1 MGLNKLNHKR
11 SGATSLL
18 IVVGLALL
26 FVGIIT
32 GLTSLTVREQQ
43 QAGDTDQ
50 SNRAVQA
57 AEASAREAAEKLVSF
72 PDTQLTDC
80 NSAAVNGLVSH
91 GPPSNQPAGS
101 DLEIICRTIK
111 SVSDN
116 ISGSLNKDQDAQIM
130 MTIDDV
136 RAVNLRWSKKGSVSL
151 ANLPCL
157 FPPSASSPGACSYPS
172 AAASTLEVTFF
183 IWPKSINSTFL
194 SGVDS
199 SGIKTKTYILVPG
212 ASGTSNS
219 KADSN
224 VQTNPTTSCNTSFV
238 DFQCAANLDISNL
251 TGYDPANF
259 RYAMRLTSRYK
270 GTDFNAKFYNDGI
283 AMSVPAKV
291 RSSEAEIDVTARSG
305 NLYRRI
311 RAYKPIGNL
320 SILDSVLGSGR
331 EICKNM
337 TVTPSPNR
345 TVVRNNCNGFY

>member
-136 RAVNLRWSKKGSVSL
+136 KAVNLRWSKKGSVSL

-157 FPPSASSPGACSYPS
+157 FPPSASSPGACSYPNS
-172 AAASTLEVTFF
+172 AASTMEVTFF

-212 ASGTSNS
+212 ASGASNS

-238 DFQCAANLDISNL
+238 DFQCAANLDVSSL
-251 TGYDPANF
+251 SGYDPANF

-270 GTDFNAKFYNDGI
+270 ATDFNTRFFKDVAQ
-283 AMSVPAKV
+283 SQPAQV

-320 SILDSVLGSGR
+320 SILDSALGSGR

>member
-1 MGLNKLNHKR
+1 MIAKFYNKR

-18 IVVGLALL
+18 IIMGLALL

-57 AEASAREAAEKLVSF
+57 AEASAREAAELLVSQ
-72 PDTQLTDC
+72 PDLQIPNCESRET
-80 NSAAVNGLVSH
+80 
-91 GPPSNQPAGS
+91 GPAPLSKYRPQNQPAGS
-101 DLEIICRTIK
+101 DISIECQTIT
-111 SVSDN
+111 SISSD
-116 ISGSLNKDQDAQIM
+116 ITGSLEKDQDAQIM

-136 RAVNLRWSKKGSVSL
+136 KAVNLRWSKKGSVSL

-172 AAASTLEVTFF
+172 AAASTMEVTFF

-199 SGIKTKTYILVPG
+199 SGIKTKTYILIPG
-212 ASGTSNS
+212 ASGVSNS

-238 DFQCAANLDISNL
+238 DFQCAANLDVSSL
-251 TGYDPANF
+251 SGYDPANY

-270 GTDFNAKFYNDGI
+270 ATDFNARFYKDSAFVNQ
-283 AMSVPAKV
+283 ARVQSTEAK
-291 RSSEAEIDVTARSG
+291 IDVTARSG

-311 RAYKPIGNL
+311 IAYKPIGNL
-320 SILDSVLGSGR
+320 SILDSVLGSGK

-337 TVTPSPNR
+337 TVTTSPNR
-345 TVVRNNCNGFY
+345 TATRNNCGGTNY